1 MEWNDVRAVGE
12 SKSVSRYSEFEPAL
26 CDPAVFS
33 FRVVTDEPLGD
44 LCLQCTRVQLG
55 GCQELVYDE
64 LECNESHYPHL
75 MIVFPLM
82 TSDRTN
88 HYCAGR

>member
-1 MEWNDVRAVGE
+1 MNTYVTTRSVPVSGDTSVRVRPLKSCGINFTMEWNDVRAVGE

-44 LCLQCTRVQLG
+44 LCLQ
-55 GCQELVYDE
+55 
-64 LECNESHYPHL
+64 
-75 MIVFPLM
+75 
-82 TSDRTN
+82 
-88 HYCAGR
+88 